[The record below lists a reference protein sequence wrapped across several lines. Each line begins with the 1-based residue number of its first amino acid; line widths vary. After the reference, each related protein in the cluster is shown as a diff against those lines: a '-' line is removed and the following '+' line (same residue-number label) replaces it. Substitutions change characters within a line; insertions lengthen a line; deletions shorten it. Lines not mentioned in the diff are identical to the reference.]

1 MGVNA
6 DSVDGD
12 LDVGG
17 ASSLPSDSNGSGS
30 GRINIGNEKSYR
42 NENRHLQ
49 ESSLDNNNN
58 NNNNMHS
65 SSVSEKGKCKRPVAI
80 NSSNRMSTIEYAKL
94 QFGADSDS
102 ESSKFDP
109 SFGGISTPVVAA
121 AANQNIPPSQSPLSS
136 SFQKNPSLAKHL
148 IVNRNQSPERIVES
162 NRLSTFDTCEMLNDE
177 LLMDQA
183 SFTKEDNSILS
194 GELDFGEMRNSPDE
208 GWTAAV

>member
-1 MGVNA
+1 
-6 DSVDGD
+6 
-12 LDVGG
+12 
-17 ASSLPSDSNGSGS
+17 
-30 GRINIGNEKSYR
+30 
-42 NENRHLQ
+42 
-49 ESSLDNNNN
+49 
-58 NNNNMHS
+58 
-65 SSVSEKGKCKRPVAI
+65 
-80 NSSNRMSTIEYAKL
+80 
-94 QFGADSDS
+94 
-102 ESSKFDP
+102 
-109 SFGGISTPVVAA
+109 VVAA